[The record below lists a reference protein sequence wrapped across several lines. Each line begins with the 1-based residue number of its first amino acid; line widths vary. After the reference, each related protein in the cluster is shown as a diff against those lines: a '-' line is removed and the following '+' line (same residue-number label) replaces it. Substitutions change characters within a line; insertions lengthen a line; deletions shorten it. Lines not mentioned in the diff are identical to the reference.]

1 MFLFRLTLIKTSAL
15 FKKVKIKESKLN
27 QYINNHKRNA
37 HTHTKQY
44 PIIISKSS
52 GVHSPHLFLF
62 PAYYHDVI
70 QGKPKF
76 RWYPTKNTMVI
87 IGIFRTSVW
96 WSVTSACV
104 KNSLFVWFFSS
115 LVVIHL
121 NVFLCGKTALQ
132 RLTRYFS

>member
-1 MFLFRLTLIKTSAL
+1 MPSG
-15 FKKVKIKESKLN
+15 
-27 QYINNHKRNA
+27 
-37 HTHTKQY
+37 THTQNY

-70 QGKPKF
+70 EGKPKF

-121 NVFLCGKTALQ
+121 NDFHAAKQSYKGSHETFPKREKKIIHPQTLYV
-132 RLTRYFS
+132 